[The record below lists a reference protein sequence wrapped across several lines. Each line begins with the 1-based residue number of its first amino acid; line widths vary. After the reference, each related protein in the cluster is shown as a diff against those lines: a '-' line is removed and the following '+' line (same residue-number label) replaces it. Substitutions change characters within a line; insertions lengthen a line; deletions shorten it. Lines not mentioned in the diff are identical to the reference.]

1 MRSFWLALLLIPAIV
16 FGQSDDIAQGVY
28 KSSENSVFLV
38 YLNDNNGSP
47 SALGSAFLVA
57 KRTLVTN
64 AHVADAGSPV
74 LAVGPVRLPLKIVR
88 IDRKNDLAILS
99 VDVDLTSKPLPL
111 ATGTVSPANRYSQ
124 LGTLRVSRKRSVKE

>member
-1 MRSFWLALLLIPAIV
+1 MRSIWLALLLIPAIA

-99 VDVDLTSKPLPL
+99 VDVDLTSNPLPL
-111 ATGTVSPANRYSQ
+111 ATGTVSPGEQIFAIGNP
-124 LGTLRVSRKRSVKE
+124 GASRKRSVKG